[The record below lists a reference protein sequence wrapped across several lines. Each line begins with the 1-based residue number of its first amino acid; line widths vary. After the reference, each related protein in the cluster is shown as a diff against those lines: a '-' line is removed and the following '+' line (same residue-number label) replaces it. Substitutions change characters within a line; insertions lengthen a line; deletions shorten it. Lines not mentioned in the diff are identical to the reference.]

1 LNNKKVIYE
10 SLVAHGRNSGDE
22 FAKNFSNENESNMS
36 SYGFYVT
43 GNTYI
48 GKHGLSLYLDGADAG
63 YNCNARNRSVV
74 MHSAEYVNQEF
85 IKKTGRLGR
94 SLGCPA
100 IPEKDHKE
108 VISKLMDRTCLF
120 IYYPDAAY
128 EKNSKL
134 LSENIALNYF
144 FDTQSSVQALTTL

>member
-1 LNNKKVIYE
+1 
-10 SLVAHGRNSGDE
+10 
-22 FAKNFSNENESNMS
+22 
-36 SYGFYVT
+36 
-43 GNTYI
+43 
-48 GKHGLSLYLDGADAG
+48 
-63 YNCNARNRSVV
+63 

-100 IPEKDHKE
+100 IPVKNHKE

-120 IYYPDAAY
+120 IYYPDAGY

-134 LSENIALNYF
+134 LSENLALNYF
-144 FDTQSSVQALTTL
+144 LTTQSLTAL